1 MCAPLR
7 PEHRQCGGR
16 VLTMTSGNYM
26 YFSRR
31 WQGQVPVAILFWR
44 DMLAIGSLINL
55 TATSLAL
62 AVIINELHAGF
73 AVALHLAPLPFN
85 IFLLAALNRA
95 PDRNTLHMAI
105 AVAWFVVMTLV

>member
-1 MCAPLR
+1 MITG
-7 PEHRQCGGR
+7 H
-16 VLTMTSGNYM
+16 

-44 DMLAIGSLINL
+44 DMLGVGTLINL

-62 AVIINELHAGF
+62 TAIINDLHAGF
-73 AVALHLAPLPFN
+73 ALALHFAPLPFN

-95 PDRNTLHMAI
+95 PDRSTLLMAI
-105 AVAWFVVMTLV
+105 AVAWFVLMTLV